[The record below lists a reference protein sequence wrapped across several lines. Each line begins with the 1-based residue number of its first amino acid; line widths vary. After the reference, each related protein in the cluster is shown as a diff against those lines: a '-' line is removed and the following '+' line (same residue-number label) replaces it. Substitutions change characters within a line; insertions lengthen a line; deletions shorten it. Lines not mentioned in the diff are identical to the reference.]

1 MRCVGR
7 ALVLLSLLMVVS
19 FRVWGHANRG
29 LDAVR
34 PHARRSGAV
43 KRPKARAVMGAP
55 DLLSGAGPC
64 SVLTAMRARAEPRI
78 NGGQRVA
85 LGRTRKQRN
94 GSAETGRSGNSRGT
108 PTARDG
114 DGAA

>member
-7 ALVLLSLLMVVS
+7 TLVLLSLLMVVS

-43 KRPKARAVMGAP
+43 KRPKAHAVMGAP

-64 SVLTAMRARAEPRI
+64 SVLTAACARAETRI

-85 LGRTRKQRN
+85 LGRKRKRSDSSTE
-94 GSAETGRSGNSRGT
+94 GSAAPNTAAETTS
-108 PTARDG
+108 AG
-114 DGAA
+114 DGG